1 MSFPGHAIGIFGI
14 KEIIMKK
21 RIQKLSGAEIV
32 TKVLLEE
39 NIDTVFGYPG
49 GQVLHIYNEL
59 EKKRRKIKHILT
71 AHEQGAAHAAD
82 GYARMTGN
90 VGVVI
95 ATSGPGASNLV
106 TGIATAYLDSVP
118 MVVITG
124 NVTTDQIGRDS
135 FQELDIAD
143 ITMPITKHNYIVK
156 DVNKLYGI
164 LKEAFYIAR
173 SGRCGPVL
181 VDIPKDIQIARCALS
196 PLSYEATE
204 AKPTAIKKSELD
216 TAVKLISESKKPFI
230 YCGGGAVS
238 SGAGE
243 FIEKLSRHI
252 DAPIGCSLMGLSAVD
267 SKYPGNMGFTG
278 MYGSKSATMAMR
290 AADLI
295 IAVGARFTDR
305 AIGSQGEY
313 IESAKVLQIDIDP
326 AEIDKNII
334 TSAQIV
340 GNAKQVLSELIK
352 LLPTISHS
360 EWREYIKSLPDTQP
374 PREKDGLHPFD
385 IIDSVAKYKDFAAVV
400 TDVGQHQMW
409 VAQRYKALGNRPL
422 LTSGGL
428 GTMGFGMGAAIG
440 ASIASSG
447 KKVVLFTGDG
457 SFGMNLNELATAVS
471 YKIPLVVVIMNNRS
485 LGMVKQWQ
493 KHLFGRTS
501 QTDVPR
507 KTDFAKLAEAFGGF
521 GKKADSVE
529 ELKAA
534 LDKAF
539 STALKYP
546 YVIDCNISADFEAAY
561 SDK

>member
-1 MSFPGHAIGIFGI
+1 MQ
-14 KEIIMKK
+14 K

-59 EKKRRKIKHILT
+59 EKKRRRIKHILT

-82 GYARMTGN
+82 GYARMTGK

-156 DVNKLYGI
+156 DVNNLYKI
-164 LKEAFYIAR
+164 LKEAFTIAR
-173 SGRCGPVL
+173 SGRRGPVL
-181 VDIPKDIQIARCALS
+181 VDIPKDVQIARCAITED
-196 PLSYEATE
+196 SYATP
-204 AKPTAIKKSELD
+204 AVKSTTIKKSELD
-216 TAVKLISESKKPFI
+216 TAIELISESKKPFI
-230 YCGGGAVS
+230 YCGGGAVNS
-238 SGAGE
+238 CAGE
-243 FIEKLSRHI
+243 IIEKLSMHI
-252 DAPIGCSLMGLSAVD
+252 DAPVGCSLMGLSAVD
-267 SKYPGNMGFTG
+267 SDFPGNLGFTG
-278 MYGSKSATMAMR
+278 MYGSKVATKAMR

-305 AIGSQGEY
+305 AIGGRGEY

-334 TSAQIV
+334 TSAQVV
-340 GNAKQVLSELIK
+340 GNARDVLTELMK
-352 LLPTISHS
+352 HLPEISHS
-360 EWREYIKSLPDTQP
+360 EWREYVKSIPCEMHSQENDT
-374 PREKDGLHPFD
+374 LHPFD
-385 IIDSVAKYKDFAAVV
+385 VIDAVAKYKDFAAVV

-409 VAQRYKALGNRPL
+409 VAQRYNVLGSCPL

-440 ASIASSG
+440 ASIASGG

-471 YKIPLVVVIMNNRS
+471 YKIPLVIVIMNNKS

-501 QTDVPR
+501 QTDISRRTNFV
-507 KTDFAKLAEAFGGF
+507 KLAEAFGGF
-521 GKKADSVE
+521 GAKADTID
-529 ELKAA
+529 ELKLA
-534 LDKAF
+534 LEKAF
-539 STALKYP
+539 SPTMKLP
-546 YVIDCNISADFEAAY
+546 FIIDCRISADTEAAY